1 MVNGAKSVRS
11 GIPDHPINAT
21 EGQGFYVQSG
31 YYFKDWKLQPWAGY
45 ETWLATNSLG
55 RWSAYRLGLTYFL
68 RGQDVNLK
76 VGYER
81 VDTEKDIG
89 SSGDVNSGKDNI
101 NTLVAG
107 LFISF

>member
-21 EGQGFYVQSG
+21 EGQGFYVQGG

-45 ETWLATNSLG
+45 EMWIATNALG
-55 RWSAYRLGLTYFL
+55 RWRASKLGLTYFL
-68 RGQDVNLK
+68 KGQDVNLK

-81 VDTEKDIG
+81 VETEEDIG
-89 SSGDVNSGKDNI
+89 NSGDVNSGKDNI
-101 NTLVAG
+101 NTFVVG
-107 LFISF
+107 LFMRF

>member
-21 EGQGFYVQSG
+21 EGQGFYVQGG
-31 YYFKDWKLQPWAGY
+31 YYFKNLKIQPWAGY
-45 ETWLATNSLG
+45 ETWFATNSLG
-55 RWSAYRLGLTYFL
+55 RWRAYRMGLTYFL
-68 RGQDVNLK
+68 RGQNVNLK
-76 VGYER
+76 IGYER
-81 VDTEKDIG
+81 VDTTKDIG
-89 SSGDVNSGKDNI
+89 TSDDVNSGKDNI